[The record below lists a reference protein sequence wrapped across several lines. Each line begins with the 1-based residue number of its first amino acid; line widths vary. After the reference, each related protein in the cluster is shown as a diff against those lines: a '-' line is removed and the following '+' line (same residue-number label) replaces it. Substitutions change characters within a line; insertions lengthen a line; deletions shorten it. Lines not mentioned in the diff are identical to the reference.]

1 MRLIV
6 ANAPTYSSKTATKW
20 VEVGPVEQLDDKHFA
35 LHYPKDSPTY
45 LSARGDDT
53 VTSMPAVGG
62 NETFV
67 RDGNVIIAFIGEG
80 PRVFACL
87 GWE

>member
-1 MRLIV
+1 MIV
-6 ANAPTYSSKTATKW
+6 QNAPLNSSKIATKW
-20 VEVGPVEQLDDKHFA
+20 VEVGPVEKLDDTHFA

-53 VTSMPAVGG
+53 ISAMPAVGG
-62 NETFV
+62 NEIFT
-67 RDGNVIIAFIGEG
+67 RDGNMIIAFIGEG